1 MTNRCKIGI
10 WGQYGDGGKIADGQA
25 VRTTIITNELITRYG
40 EENISVV
47 NTNRWEKHPI
57 SFAIQTIRLFLKS
70 EKIIVLP
77 ADNGFRVI
85 VVLYDLLLRFK
96 KRELYD
102 VVIGGYLP
110 NFLVKNPKYVKML
123 SKYNGLFV
131 QTEHIKKDMEQF
143 GLKNVYI
150 LSNPKRLN
158 TRKASDISIN
168 TNKHVS
174 VCVFSRISEDKGIED
189 AISAV
194 KILND
199 KLGGQ
204 FISLD
209 IYGMILPV
217 YKERF
222 LEVLEENKTFVKYR
236 GIADYNKTVETLSLY
251 FALLFP
257 TFFHGEGFPGS
268 IVDSF
273 NTGLPII
280 ASDWLYNKDVITHEV
295 NGLLVPARNPS
306 ALSLALERLY
316 NDRELA
322 YKIAKNNLEEAE
334 KYKPDLVLKEFYTF
348 MD

>member
-1 MTNRCKIGI
+1 
-10 WGQYGDGGKIADGQA
+10 
-25 VRTTIITNELITRYG
+25 
-40 EENISVV
+40 
-47 NTNRWEKHPI
+47 
-57 SFAIQTIRLFLKS
+57 
-70 EKIIVLP
+70 
-77 ADNGFRVI
+77 
-85 VVLYDLLLRFK
+85 
-96 KRELYD
+96 
-102 VVIGGYLP
+102 
-110 NFLVKNPKYVKML
+110 
-123 SKYNGLFV
+123 
-131 QTEHIKKDMEQF
+131 MEQF

-194 KILND
+194 KMLND